1 MSLREEALEEIRT
14 AISVGDL
21 GEDRIFSAAGLA
33 KTLGMSLSPVR
44 EAMMSLVAD
53 GTVEAVPNRGYRLAP
68 VTPEDLEEI
77 LTLRRLLAG
86 PAVVALCEA
95 RDLQVVRVL
104 RDAAAA
110 AVTAAEAGDR
120 KSFFAADRTFH
131 ALVLEHGL
139 GPRAAAI
146 GLHLRDQSRTVDAA
160 EAPGSP
166 ADAESAAQLVDLVE
180 LVGEGR
186 AEEARALV
194 EENLGYFEG

>member
-53 GTVEAVPNRGYRLAP
+53 GTVEAVPNRGYRLTP

-166 ADAESAAQLVDLVE
+166 ADAESAAQLVELVE

-186 AEEARALV
+186 SAEARALV

>member
-86 PAVVALCEA
+86 PAVVALCAA
-95 RDLQVVRVL
+95 RDAGTLADL
-104 RDAAAA
+104 RS
-110 AVTAAEAGDR
+110 E
-120 KSFFAADRTFH
+120 
-131 ALVLEHGL
+131 EHTSEL
-139 GPRAAAI
+139 
-146 GLHLRDQSRTVDAA
+146 QSREKPV
-160 EAPGSP
+160 
-166 ADAESAAQLVDLVE
+166 
-180 LVGEGR
+180 
-186 AEEARALV
+186 
-194 EENLGYFEG
+194 

>member
-86 PAVVALCEA
+86 PAVVALCEV
-95 RDLQVVRVL
+95 RDPQVVEVL
-104 RDAAAA
+104 RGTAAA

-166 ADAESAAQLVDLVE
+166 ADAESAAQLVELVE

-186 AEEARALV
+186 SAEARALV

>member
-139 GPRAAAI
+139 GARAAAI

-166 ADAESAAQLVDLVE
+166 ADAESAAQLVELVE

-186 AEEARALV
+186 SAEARALV

>member
-53 GTVEAVPNRGYRLAP
+53 GTVEAVPNRGYRLTP
-68 VTPEDLEEI
+68 VTPADLEEI

-95 RDLQVVRVL
+95 RDPRVVEVL
-104 RDAAAA
+104 GAAADA

-166 ADAESAAQLVDLVE
+166 ADAESAAQLVELVE

-186 AEEARALV
+186 SAEARALV

>member
-86 PAVVALCEA
+86 PAVVALCEV
-95 RDLQVVRVL
+95 RDPQAVEVL
-104 RDAAAA
+104 RGTAAA

-120 KSFFAADRTFH
+120 KSFFAADRSFH
-131 ALVLEHGL
+131 ALLLEHGL
-139 GPRAAAI
+139 GARAAAI

-166 ADAESAAQLVDLVE
+166 ADAESAAQLVELVE

-186 AEEARALV
+186 SAEARALV

>member
-139 GPRAAAI
+139 GPRAAAN
-146 GLHLRDQSRTVDAA
+146 GLHLRDQSRTADAA

-166 ADAESAAQLVDLVE
+166 KDAVSAAQLVDLVE

-186 AEEARALV
+186 SAEARALV

>member
-33 KTLGMSLSPVR
+33 KTLGVSLSPVR

-86 PAVVALCEA
+86 PAVVALCEV
-95 RDLQVVRVL
+95 RDPQVVEVL
-104 RDAAAA
+104 RGAAAA

-120 KSFFAADRTFH
+120 TAFFSADRSFH
-131 ALVLEHGL
+131 ALLLEHGL

-166 ADAESAAQLVDLVE
+166 ADAESAAQLVELVE

-186 AEEARALV
+186 SAEARALV

>member
-33 KTLGMSLSPVR
+33 KTLGVSLSPVR

-139 GPRAAAI
+139 GARAAAI

-166 ADAESAAQLVDLVE
+166 ADAESAAQLVELVE

-186 AEEARALV
+186 SAEARALV

>member
-86 PAVVALCEA
+86 PAVVALCEV
-95 RDLQVVRVL
+95 RDPQVVEVL
-104 RDAAAA
+104 RGAAAA

-139 GPRAAAI
+139 GARAAAI

-166 ADAESAAQLVDLVE
+166 ADAESAAQLVELVE

-186 AEEARALV
+186 SAEARALV

>member
-21 GEDRIFSAAGLA
+21 GEDRIFSAAGLPEA
-33 KTLGMSLSPVR
+33 LGMALSPVR
-44 EAMMSLVAD
+44 AAMVSPVAH
-53 GTVEAVPNRGYRLAP
+53 GPVEAVPNRGYRLTP

-95 RDLQVVRVL
+95 RDPRAVEVL
-104 RDAAAA
+104 RGAAAA
-110 AVTAAEAGDR
+110 AVAAAEAGER
-120 KSFFAADRTFH
+120 KSFFAADRMFH
-131 ALVLEHGL
+131 ALLLEHGL
-139 GPRAAAI
+139 GARAAAI
-146 GLHLRDQSRTVDAA
+146 GLHLRDQSRTVHAA

-166 ADAESAAQLVDLVE
+166 ADAESAAQLVDLVQ

-186 AEEARALV
+186 RAE
-194 EENLGYFEG
+194 

>member
-120 KSFFAADRTFH
+120 KSFFAADRSFH

-146 GLHLRDQSRTVDAA
+146 GLHLRDQSRTADAA

-166 ADAESAAQLVDLVE
+166 ADAESAAQLVELVE

-186 AEEARALV
+186 SAEARALV